1 MKTLLLVRHAKS
13 SHESPRVSDHDRPLN
28 DRGEREAPLVGRYL
42 REHHLVPD
50 WVLSSTALR
59 AHQTARHLVESS
71 GFAGEIDLRREL
83 YLAAPDSFVRVLR
96 ALTQDPQCVALVAH
110 NPGLENYVA
119 QLTGEY
125 HTVATAT
132 VAEIQLKLDDW
143 SALLPGTTGRLV
155 SLWRPKDEA

>member
-28 DRGEREAPLVGRYL
+28 DRGEHEAPLIGRYL
-42 REHHLVPD
+42 REQELVPD

-59 AHQTARHLVESS
+59 ARETARHFVESC

-96 ALTQDPQCVALVAH
+96 SLPDEPSCVAIVAH
-110 NPGLENYVA
+110 NPGLEHFVA
-119 QLTGEY
+119 QLTGE
-125 HTVATAT
+125 HHAVATAT
-132 VAEIQLKLDDW
+132 VVQIRLKLDSW
-143 SALLPGTTGRLV
+143 SALHPDTTGKLI
-155 SLWRPKDEA
+155 SIWRPKDEE